1 MRTVMNG
8 MKKMIE
14 CMKYSY
20 PEENQ
25 IFKILL
31 FFYNTEGAVG
41 LKYANKRKDAIISKI
56 GII

>member
-1 MRTVMNG
+1 MPTVMNG

-31 FFYNTEGAVG
+31 FFYNTEGGDKHASSSRVIHI
-41 LKYANKRKDAIISKI
+41 KSSK
-56 GII
+56 